1 MYVRNTVCILTPFA
15 CGVLNC
21 GAHFGACIP
30 GIAFFPRH
38 RLYTLKSLQV
48 GKTRHLSA
56 EQRIYTQTISFTKMC
71 VKIVRFLRGCLE
83 SAAGRR
89 KRLYHLTY
97 KRKIRWKSFFLLRV
111 IFPPLSEPQTEA
123 WNSNATFSPP
133 SMPPPCLQN
142 CGEFLFWFLLH
153 TNIFVLWWTAIFSL
167 VLVSEILHAAGF

>member
-1 MYVRNTVCILTPFA
+1 MYILTPFA
-15 CGVLNC
+15 CGVLQC

-89 KRLYHLTY
+89 KRLYHHLQ
-97 KRKIRWKSFFLLRV
+97 KENSLEDF
-111 IFPPLSEPQTEA
+111 FPPPRY
-123 WNSNATFSPP
+123 FSPLCP
-133 SMPPPCLQN
+133 NLKPRPEIPMQHFLPPPCHLLVFKIAENFFSGFYCTQT
-142 CGEFLFWFLLH
+142 FLCYDGQPFFHWFS
-153 TNIFVLWWTAIFSL
+153 SL
-167 VLVSEILHAAGF
+167 KF

>member
-48 GKTRHLSA
+48 GKTRHLSV

-89 KRLYHLTY
+89 KRGYTISPT
-97 KRKIRWKSFFLLRV
+97 KGKFAGRV
-111 IFPPLSEPQTEA
+111 FSSSAL
-123 WNSNATFSPP
+123 FSPLCP
-133 SMPPPCLQN
+133 NLKPRPEIPMQHFRISS
-142 CGEFLFWFLLH
+142 LH
-153 TNIFVLWWTAIFSL
+153 SQIFKAISNL
-167 VLVSEILHAAGF
+167 SYI